1 MMCNHSFRPIERMRH
16 FYCFSIPAYF
26 LHWNTVH
33 VMNLCTGAAKLK
45 RERFAMLVNAAKAV
59 TMRDDRTV

>member
-16 FYCFSIPAYF
+16 SYCFSIPAYF

-33 VMNLCTGAAKLK
+33 VMKICVLVLPNLT
-45 RERFAMLVNAAKAV
+45 ERDLQCLS
-59 TMRDDRTV
+59 MRLRL